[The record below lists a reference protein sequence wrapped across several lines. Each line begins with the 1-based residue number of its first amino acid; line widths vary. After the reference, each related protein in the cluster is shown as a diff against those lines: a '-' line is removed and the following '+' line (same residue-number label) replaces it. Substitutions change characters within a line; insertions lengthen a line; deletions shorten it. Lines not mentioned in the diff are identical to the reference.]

1 MVKNPLASAGDI
13 RDAGSIPWLGRCPGG
28 GHGNPFQYSCLEKP
42 MDRGAWWAT
51 VHRVT
56 KSQTRLKQLGR
67 HAQEKNW
74 GKSLLGRYEG
84 TNLLGAR
91 KYRDSGRISQTSLPV
106 STTCGRILEGGA
118 RRERQKDMLKSLEF
132 FEGGKYQGVEAA
144 QVNGMI
150 KSSKRELKDDFLKN
164 ASEDLWSS
172 DYDFTLGAE
181 QVQLQGR

>member
-1 MVKNPLASAGDI
+1 MDKWEFTRKRIRVSQGALVVKNPPASAGDK
-13 RDAGSIPWLGRCPGG
+13 RDVGSIPGLGRCPGG
-28 GHGNPFQYSCLEKP
+28 GHGNPLQYSCLENP

-51 VHRVT
+51 VHRVA

-67 HAQEKNW
+67 HTQEKNW

-84 TNLLGAR
+84 TKSLGAT

-132 FEGGKYQGVEAA
+132 SEGG
-144 QVNGMI
+144 NI
-150 KSSKRELKDDFLKN
+150 KEFKLHR
-164 ASEDLWSS
+164 
-172 DYDFTLGAE
+172 
-181 QVQLQGR
+181 